1 MLFILK
7 SSNFHKLHLV
17 VTFIVEPV
25 SLFMN
30 QEDKKNPAS
39 WTKEERDRVV
49 GLFDLLIKMDK
60 EQNPDLYKLQKGV
73 VLDGHGNEVTL

>member
-1 MLFILK
+1 MLSL
-7 SSNFHKLHLV
+7 L
-17 VTFIVEPV
+17 

-30 QEDKKNPAS
+30 QEEKKNPKN

-60 EQNPDLYKLQKGV
+60 QQNPDLYKLPKGV
-73 VLDGHGNEVTL
+73 VLDGHGNKVTL